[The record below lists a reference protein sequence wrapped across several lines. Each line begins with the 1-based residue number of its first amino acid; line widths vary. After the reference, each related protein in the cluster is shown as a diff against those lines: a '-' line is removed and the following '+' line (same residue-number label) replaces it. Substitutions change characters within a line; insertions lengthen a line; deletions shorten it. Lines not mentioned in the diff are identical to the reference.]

1 MFVRYRAGRFPSL
14 SDRINWP
21 TRTFNFL
28 HHVVVTS
35 RHPSELESSMGKT
48 GLRLHTAT
56 GVVCDVIAYQFP
68 ESREKFDVFV
78 NGTRTQAALTR
89 GIGRQGDI
97 RHYTYLRLNVKSGYV
112 KVWLDADER
121 VSVP

>member
-1 MFVRYRAGRFPSL
+1 
-14 SDRINWP
+14 
-21 TRTFNFL
+21 
-28 HHVVVTS
+28 
-35 RHPSELESSMGKT
+35 MGKT

-68 ESREKFDVFV
+68 ESREQFDVFV

-97 RHYTYLRLNVKSGYV
+97 RHYTYLRLNVKSVYV